1 MIGASQVAIGAG
13 AIVAILT
20 FVAVML
26 VMGGEAL
33 LSAFN
38 ERGLRARGAIE
49 PRDDVYGTMRWAYPA
64 AFSVMAIEGAAWGPA
79 PPRVLMAG
87 LAILGLAKALKAWA
101 IATLGPRWT
110 FRVLVLP
117 DAPLVAAGPYR
128 LINHPN
134 YVAVIAELLGVALTV
149 GAPITGTL
157 VTIGFGVLLR
167 ARMRVEDRALG
178 RGNSLQ

>member
-1 MIGASQVAIGAG
+1 VSGAGQAVIGAG
-13 AIVAILT
+13 TIVAILT

-38 ERGLRARGAIE
+38 ERQLRARGAIE
-49 PRDDVYGTMRWAYPA
+49 PVDDVYRTMRWAYPA
-64 AFSVMAIEGAAWGPA
+64 AFAVMAIEGAVWGPA
-79 PPRVLMAG
+79 PPKVLLAG
-87 LAILGLAKALKAWA
+87 LAILGLAKGLKAWA

-117 DAPLVAAGPYR
+117 GASLVAAGPYR

-134 YVAVIAELLGVALTV
+134 YVAVIGELIGVASTV
-149 GAPITGTL
+149 WAPITGPL
-157 VTIGFGVLLR
+157 VTILFGLLLR

-178 RGNSLQ
+178 RA